1 MYRIDPIVDKIG
13 RRALH
18 GLARSAPEGIIGK
31 ARGEAGVTDPGEL
44 VSSIPCIG
52 RRDSCIGHRDQIPV
66 EIIGLGVGT
75 ERRLLIIGVVA
86 RGRERRRQPTP
97 GERST
102 RLDPIPRRII
112 GIEQR
117 AQGGRAF
124 LIRQGRQFGGS
135 VLVKEE

>member
-1 MYRIDPIVDKIG
+1 
-13 RRALH
+13 
-18 GLARSAPEGIIGK
+18 
-31 ARGEAGVTDPGEL
+31 L

-52 RRDSCIGHRDQIPV
+52 RRDSRIGDRGQIPV
-66 EIIGLGVGT
+66 EIVRLGVRA
-75 ERRLLIIGVVA
+75 EHELLIVGVIA
-86 RGRERRRQPTP
+86 HGRERRRQPTP